1 LETGGGGA
9 SIGDNSI
16 IGAVGVSGGTSDKD
30 EACAIEGLRIEIQ
43 GLTEIFH
50 HLNLVLRLALDR

>member
-1 LETGGGGA
+1 L
-9 SIGDNSI
+9 
-16 IGAVGVSGGTSDKD
+16 D
-30 EACAIEGLRIEIQ
+30 EVRPAPLGIQ